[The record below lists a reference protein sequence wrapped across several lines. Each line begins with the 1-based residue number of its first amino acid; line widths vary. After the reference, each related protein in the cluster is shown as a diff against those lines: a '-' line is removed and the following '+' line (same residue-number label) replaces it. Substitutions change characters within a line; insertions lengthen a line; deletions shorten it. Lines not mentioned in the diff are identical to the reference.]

1 MNTEEPFRQDPSE
14 ELAQRIA
21 YLINGYIRKSLTV
34 SEHEEL
40 DEWVTA
46 SMENQQLFE
55 ELSDPANIK
64 KWINWK
70 ERIDSDAALEKIKI
84 KLGFEREP
92 QAVKRRRIWS
102 YWIAAAA
109 VISLVFLG
117 DYWYQKRAPSGLS
130 AGTVLHD
137 LPPGGKHA
145 MLTLND
151 GTKIWL
157 DTISSGKIAERTNI
171 QILKDSAQLSY
182 TREGIKNP
190 PVTFDELSTPAG
202 GEYQVR
208 LSDGTR
214 VWLNA
219 SSSLRYPQQ
228 FADSVR
234 KVELTGEGYFEVA
247 KDASHPFI
255 VMAGENEIRVLG
267 THFDVNHYK
276 DNPDIIVTL
285 AEGSVKLNRSVLLK
299 PGEEGLI
306 NAVGNIQIEKADLE
320 VNLAW
325 KDGQFVF
332 KMTPLDEV
340 MREVSHWYDAR
351 VVYQDNNTEHFNARI
366 PRDVPVSKLL
376 HLLEATGRV
385 HFKIEDKT
393 ITVLN

>member
-40 DEWVTA
+40 DEWVSA

-55 ELSDPANIK
+55 ELTDPVNIK

-70 ERIDSDAALEKIKI
+70 KRIDSDAALEKMKI
-84 KLGFEREP
+84 RLGIEQEP
-92 QAVKRRRIWS
+92 RATRPRRIWS

-109 VISLVFLG
+109 VISLIFLG
-117 DYWYQKRAPSGLS
+117 DYWYQKRPPSGFT
-130 AGTVLHD
+130 AVPVMHD

-145 MLTLND
+145 TLTLSD

-157 DTISSGKIAERTNI
+157 DTVSSGKIADRSNI
-171 QILKDSAQLSY
+171 QIRKDSARLSY
-182 TREGIKNP
+182 APDEHKNQS
-190 PVTFDELSTPAG
+190 VAYDELSTPAG
-202 GEYQVR
+202 GEYEVR

-219 SSSLRYPQQ
+219 SSSLKYPQQ
-228 FADSVR
+228 FTDTVR
-234 KVELTGEGYFEVA
+234 RVELSGEGYFEVA

-255 VMAGENEIRVLG
+255 VMAGDNEIRVLG
-267 THFDVNHYK
+267 THFDVNHYT

-306 NAVGNIQIEKADLE
+306 NNAGHIQIEKADLE

-332 KMTPLDEV
+332 KMTPLEEV